1 MPSATCYVCYDN
13 AIVLVYEK
21 YTNSVISFF
30 PAALYGQGVYFAV
43 RSSYSMHG
51 QYSPPDSVGRRYIY
65 QCKVLVGY
73 ALKGMDQMKFL
84 PRRDD
89 DITYDSAT
97 DDEDNPEMY
106 IIFHDS
112 QAYPEYL
119 IVFQ

>member
-1 MPSATCYVCYDN
+1 
-13 AIVLVYEK
+13 
-21 YTNSVISFF
+21 
-30 PAALYGQGVYFAV
+30 
-43 RSSYSMHG
+43 MHD

-73 ALKGMDQMKFL
+73 SLKGTDQMKFL

-119 IVFQ
+119 VVFQ